1 MSNLTREDECKLVF
15 ADIRKGAF
23 YPIFQPIYGLKH
35 GRKIGA
41 EVLTRWNTPRCN
53 EKSFRCI
60 EEEGYANF
68 FTKRLFKKLSTS
80 LDELPEAVGFISV
93 NIPPSY
99 LASLSFFAD
108 VLPLL
113 ATCRRVGSVLWL
125 ELTEQTRYP
134 SEPHD
139 KKMFKLNLKL
149 CQYLGVKIA
158 LDDFGRDNHKNE
170 SIIRYV
176 SPDVVKLDRSL
187 LRRQGTQY
195 EMFWQR
201 LAYWKNQYKFDLV
214 AEGIET
220 ADELNFM
227 RGLDICYAQGYFLH
241 KPAMLSDLCPKLL
254 NQQPNRVKTP
264 DMWA

>member
-1 MSNLTREDECKLVF
+1 MKNSTREDECKTVF

-23 YPIFQPIYGLKH
+23 YPIFQPIYGLQH
-35 GRKIGA
+35 GHKIGA
-41 EVLTRWNTPRCN
+41 EVLTRWNTPRCI

-68 FTKRLFKKLSTS
+68 FTKQLFKKLSTC
-80 LDELPEAVGFISV
+80 LDELPESIGFISV

-99 LASLSFFAD
+99 LSSLSFFAD

-113 ATCRRVGSVLWL
+113 NVCKRMGSTLWL
-125 ELTEQTRYP
+125 ELTEQTQYP
-134 SEPHD
+134 TEVCD
-139 KKMFKLNLKL
+139 KLMFKINLQL
-149 CQYLGVKIA
+149 CQNLGVKIA

-187 LRRQGTQY
+187 LRRQGIQY
-195 EMFWQR
+195 EKFWQR
-201 LAYWKNQYKFDLV
+201 LASWRHQYKFDLV

-220 ADELNFM
+220 SDELNFM
-227 RGLDICYAQGYFLH
+227 QSLDVSYAQGYYLH
-241 KPAMLSDLCPKLL
+241 RPSMVSDLCPKLSK
-254 NQQPNRVKTP
+254 PNSNHGSSA
-264 DMWA
+264 MWA